1 MFWSRWAGKIALA
14 VVVLGV
20 AAWATDQKLLSLPPM
35 EFWSLVIGYLAV
47 TECAW
52 LIWEQKAAEA
62 ELLQRRGLVRIPRAT
77 QLGVKAGDWFH
88 SGGRPRLTDIWA
100 RLDAPREYVTG
111 LVASLTSVDA
121 LPRLHVLYG
130 LPGRGRSALLLRLG
144 QILAERGHDVLRT
157 LPGFSPQALETVLHA
172 AGRKR
177 PLYLLVDDVD
187 LDPLATDLLYGIMRS
202 GRPIVV
208 VSTALPPELPDHD
221 SAPLAAMAPAGLLA
235 LGIQHG
241 IQVTTQDISALVGKL
256 RGLGKLSRPEV
267 TGEAA
272 ESYVTALRYLQ
283 DSEPGR
289 LWDSRAVRDL
299 PEPGRLA
306 LALAG
311 AAEVALPVA
320 LLTELGAPAKPP
332 AWAKS
337 GLVVIEHG
345 LALPPHRDICLA
357 FLKSHGYDAPQ
368 VRAALDRLV
377 SASLQAVPA
386 LAPRLLCGLSQV
398 PELRELATGE
408 IMKRR
413 DLLTGAALPVELQ
426 RLWRH
431 VWGLLRLEPE
441 VSWATD
447 EYAPARSLLA
457 DDLMYR
463 GRYEPALAIYRAL
476 SNDPVYRN
484 LAAFN
489 AALALAHL
497 DRLSEAE
504 DELRKLQ
511 QHIAGVHFL
520 KGLIAERR
528 GDLMLALDHYEDS
541 RKADELALLATQRLA
556 FTYLRTGAPR
566 AAIPLFESL
575 LAHLPRRADLYGGL
589 AVAHL
594 HSGNSQRAVAQSA
607 RAIQAG
613 VDPQRARKAVARAFR
628 DANAYDRMVSELEA
642 VVSYNPGDAEAW
654 DDLAMG
660 CHFLGR
666 FQREEQCLSQLRRC
680 EGHERPETLTRLA
693 RCYRDQGRAGEALD
707 LLWPLTQAAEPSIE
721 ALLLGAEVAGSCGRR
736 DLQQQLAQGA
746 ISRGDTSGWGHFWLA
761 DSGQLDAEAE
771 HEAYRQ
777 AIQRLESRHS
787 HGMPHRLSAALW
799 HAVWVAAT
807 RTGDQDMAARA
818 LHHARQDAS
827 ICKAIGSEVES
838 VTARRSVPPDVF
850 LDELPDPL
858 LPPGGQRP
866 PGPPEPPPAQTP
878 QVPRPVFAP
887 TQARGRGI
895 LRI

>member
-20 AAWATDQKLLSLPPM
+20 AAWATEQKLLSLPPM

-47 TECAW
+47 TECVW
-52 LIWEQKAAEA
+52 LVWEQKAAEA
-62 ELLQRRGLVRIPRAT
+62 ESLQRRGLVRIPRAT

-88 SGGRPRLTDIWA
+88 SGGRPRLTDILA

-111 LVASLTSVDA
+111 LIASLTSADA
-121 LPRLHVLYG
+121 LPRLHVLHG

-157 LPGFSPQALETVLHA
+157 LPGISPQALETVLHA

-177 PLYLLVDDVD
+177 PLYLLVDDID
-187 LDPLATDLLYGIMRS
+187 LDPLATDLLYGILRS
-202 GRPIVV
+202 GKPIVV
-208 VSTALPPELPDHD
+208 VATALTPELPDHE

-235 LGIQHG
+235 RGVQHG
-241 IQVTTQDISALVGKL
+241 VQVTTQDIAALVGKL
-256 RGLGKLSRPEV
+256 RGLGRLSRPEV

-283 DSEPGR
+283 GTEQTP

-299 PEPGRLA
+299 PEAGRLA
-306 LALAG
+306 IAVAG
-311 AAEVALPVA
+311 AAEAALPIS
-320 LLTELGAPAKPP
+320 LLSELGAPAKPP

-337 GLVVIEHG
+337 GLLVIEHG
-345 LALPPHRDICLA
+345 LALPPHRDTCLA
-357 FLKSHGYDAPQ
+357 FLRSHGYDSPQ
-368 VRAALDRLV
+368 VREALNRLV
-377 SASLQAVPA
+377 SASLHAVPA
-386 LAPRLLCGLSQV
+386 LAPRVLCGLSQV
-398 PELRELATGE
+398 PELRKLATDE
-408 IMKRR
+408 IIERR
-413 DLLTGAALPVELQ
+413 DLLAGSALPLELQ

-447 EYAPARSLLA
+447 EYPPARSLLA

-463 GRYEPALAIYRAL
+463 GRHEPALAIYRTLA
-476 SNDPVYRN
+476 NDPVYRD

-497 DRLSEAE
+497 DRFSEAE
-504 DELRKLQ
+504 DELGKLR
-511 QHIAGVHFL
+511 QHLAGVHFL

-528 GDLMLALDHYEDS
+528 GDMMLALDHYENS
-541 RKADELALLATQRLA
+541 RKADELTLLATQRLA

-566 AAIPLFESL
+566 AAVPLFESL
-575 LAHLPRRADLYGGL
+575 LAHMPRRADLYGGL

-628 DANAYDRMVSELEA
+628 DANAYDRMVTELEA
-642 VVSYNPGDAEAW
+642 VVSYNPSDAEAW

-680 EGHERPETLTRLA
+680 EGRDRLETLLRLA

-707 LLWPLTQAAEPSIE
+707 LLWPLTQAAEPSVE
-721 ALLLGAEVAGSCGRR
+721 AFLLGAEVAGSCGRR

-746 ISRGDTSGWGHFWLA
+746 IAAGDNSGWGHFWLG
-761 DSGQLDAEAE
+761 DSGLLDAEAQ
-771 HEAYRQ
+771 HETYRQ
-777 AIQRLESRHS
+777 AIQLLESRHS
-787 HGMPHRLSAALW
+787 QGMPHRQAAALW
-799 HAVWVAAT
+799 QAIWVAAT
-807 RTGDQDMAARA
+807 RTGDQDTATRA

-858 LPPGGQRP
+858 LPPGGHHPQ
-866 PGPPEPPPAQTP
+866 GVPEPPPAQPP

-887 TQARGRGI
+887 TRAHGRGT